1 MAAVDWSTLI
11 ILENPND
18 VGLATE
24 LVDEDHVFEAMG
36 FKKAVEP
43 EEGVGQQVPIPA
55 MTAEMQEDM
64 NEAVVNVDDTV
75 DEEPLYE
82 WDRDNP
88 DLSVGICYPSMA
100 DIRLAVKQHAIVK
113 EFELETEHSNK
124 EIYRVRCAA
133 IGCPWKL
140 RARTRHDGS
149 IRV

>member
-1 MAAVDWSTLI
+1 VAAVDWSTLI

-43 EEGVGQQVPIPA
+43 EEEVGQQVPIPA
-55 MTAEMQEDM
+55 MTTEMQEDM
-64 NEAVVNVDDTV
+64 NEAVVNIDDTV

-124 EIYRVRCAA
+124 EIYRV
-133 IGCPWKL
+133 
-140 RARTRHDGS
+140 
-149 IRV
+149 

>member
-88 DLSVGICYPSMA
+88 NLSVGICYPSMA

-124 EIYRVRCAA
+124 EIYRV
-133 IGCPWKL
+133 
-140 RARTRHDGS
+140 
-149 IRV
+149 

>member
-1 MAAVDWSTLI
+1 M
-11 ILENPND
+11 
-18 VGLATE
+18 
-24 LVDEDHVFEAMG
+24 
-36 FKKAVEP
+36 
-43 EEGVGQQVPIPA
+43 PIPA

-88 DLSVGICYPSMA
+88 NLSVGICYPSMA

-124 EIYRVRCAA
+124 EIYRV
-133 IGCPWKL
+133 
-140 RARTRHDGS
+140 
-149 IRV
+149 

>member
-124 EIYRVRCAA
+124 EIYRV
-133 IGCPWKL
+133 
-140 RARTRHDGS
+140 
-149 IRV
+149 

>member
-1 MAAVDWSTLI
+1 VAAVDWSTLI

-124 EIYRVRCAA
+124 EIYRV
-133 IGCPWKL
+133 
-140 RARTRHDGS
+140 
-149 IRV
+149 